1 MPVTRHV
8 RVISLCV
15 ALLLI
20 VPIISV
26 AYFSIHLQPSA
37 GASVALGDRAND
49 TQASSRGGR
58 VFAVAAPSATVSPTM
73 LATAPTQIPI
83 PTATTTPSAVPA
95 TATASPTLAPPT
107 LTPTSTPI
115 PRPTMPFT
123 YTIKAGDTLW
133 DLSIEFDTN
142 VDSIIAA
149 NLALEEYPDT
159 LLVGQPILIPPLVGA
174 VHIVAPG
181 DTLTSIAAYYK
192 ATVDA
197 IVNYPGNLQKIDGP
211 LPVGKVLLIPG
222 GVKPPVYRWVST
234 EKGAVA
240 VNIPAQKG
248 MLSWPAS
255 GMITQWFSRYHLAID
270 VANRAGSPVLAAADG
285 VVIFAGEKGG
295 GFGNAVIIDHGDG
308 YSTLS
313 SHFQTISVA
322 VGDAVTRGQFL
333 GEMGCTGTCTGPH
346 VHFALYYQGGAVNPL
361 NYLP

>member
-1 MPVTRHV
+1 
-8 RVISLCV
+8 
-15 ALLLI
+15 
-20 VPIISV
+20 
-26 AYFSIHLQPSA
+26 
-37 GASVALGDRAND
+37 
-49 TQASSRGGR
+49 
-58 VFAVAAPSATVSPTM
+58 
-73 LATAPTQIPI
+73 
-83 PTATTTPSAVPA
+83 
-95 TATASPTLAPPT
+95 
-107 LTPTSTPI
+107 
-115 PRPTMPFT
+115 MPFT

-133 DLSIEFDTN
+133 DLSIEYDTN

-192 ATVDA
+192 ATVEA
-197 IVNYPGNLQKIDGP
+197 IVNHPGNVQKIDGP
-211 LPVGKVLLIPG
+211 LPVGKLLLIPG

-234 EKGAVA
+234 DKGALA
-240 VNIPAQKG
+240 VNIPAEKG

-295 GFGNAVIIDHGDG
+295 GFGNTVMIDHGDG

-313 SHFQTISVA
+313 SHFETISVA
-322 VGDAVTRGQFL
+322 VGDTVTHGQPL

-346 VHFALYYQGGAVNPL
+346 VHFSLYYLGGAVNPL